1 MLIRITGG
9 NDGIAEYLVSG
20 QKHDREMSRDELDE
34 RVVLDGDLDL
44 TDTIIKGMDK
54 EGERYLHIT
63 LAFKEDVLT
72 NETLKDITGDFKAFS
87 MTAYDADEFN
97 FYAEA
102 HLPKIKSYTNRQTG
116 ELVERKPH
124 IHIVI
129 PEKNLLTG
137 QNLNPFG
144 KVDQQTKFLEAF
156 QEHVNAKYGLAS
168 PKDNRRIKFTS
179 ESEIISRYKGDLFQ
193 GNAKALKE
201 RILSDVLDRQIGDYD
216 SFKALLAEHGA
227 TRTRN
232 AGKENEYQNVKLADQ
247 AKGINLKEYVFS
259 REFIEKP
266 EADKRLFLADEGRK
280 QYDSQQVPRVT
291 APELTTR
298 LKEWHEVRAPEL
310 KYINSGNRKLYA
322 DYRNAVSDDKKA
334 ILADRATAFY
344 SKHRENMNERER
356 TNRGR
361 YNGSNGVDGHATT
374 RDNTGSRFA
383 SWRTRGLVPG
393 GGLPGKPNIGRVG
406 RKPPPQNKNRLRSL
420 SELGVVRLD
429 SGSEVLLPGDVPN
442 HLEQQGDKRDNG
454 LRRDVLRA
462 RVGEFT
468 GHEVSQAEPQPRD
481 TRSADNVTG
490 QLAAEQRER
499 MIEAKAATLSEFTQI
514 KRELDAGRLLAHLSK
529 THGVIP
535 EKYQV
540 TKGKDG
546 GDRIKAGSRNLNV
559 SDFLTQEVRLSF
571 SEAAPILRKVY
582 ADQVGREVIEARAAP
597 RRELWE
603 AFRAAQPD
611 QAKLKAKEWEAQ
623 RQGER
628 ERRAQIRD
636 AYQVQRRSI
645 KSDKRKAPVERKAAL
660 SIASMKRVTEDMAL
674 RETMAIERKQL
685 KERQSYQE
693 RYRAFLA
700 ERANTGDEA
709 ALAELRRQR
718 GPDGMPEGANNI
730 ESSAK
735 RSEQSKSAPI
745 ASGLAYSI
753 DRSGNVTYYADA
765 TKSRALVI
773 DSGKRVTVAA
783 AKDSLAVEASLRLAV
798 QKFGPT
804 LKVDGSKEFQN
815 QLIEAAFKTGLRVE
829 FSNPDMNAELQR
841 QRAEREDLQ
850 ARGKAFIEAERRKA
864 TVSVSAP
871 LAPTSDITKEKEPG
885 RDNQQK
891 ASPQDQTKPRKPR
904 GPGR

>member
-9 NDGIAEYLVSG
+9 NGGIAEYLVSG

-34 RVVLDGDLDL
+34 RVILDGDLDL
-44 TDTIIKGMDK
+44 TDTIIKGMEK

-63 LAFKEDVLT
+63 LAFKEDFLT
-72 NETLKDITGDFKAFS
+72 NETLKDITDDFKAFS
-87 MTAYDADEFN
+87 MTAFDADEFN

-102 HLPKIKSYTNRQTG
+102 HLPKIKSYANRKTG

-129 PEKNLLTG
+129 PEKNLLSG

-168 PKDNRRIKFTS
+168 PKDNRRIKFTD

-193 GNAKALKE
+193 GSAKTFKE
-201 RILSDVLDRQIGDYD
+201 RILSDVLDRQISDYD
-216 SFKALLAEHGA
+216 SFKDLLAEHGA

-232 AGKENEYQNVKLADQ
+232 AGKDNEYQNVKLANQ
-247 AKGINLKEYVFS
+247 AKGINLKDYVFS

-266 EADKRLFLADEGRK
+266 EADKRLFLADEVRK
-280 QYDSQQVPRVT
+280 QYDSQQAPRVT
-291 APELTTR
+291 APELTAR

-310 KYINSGNRKLYA
+310 KYINSGNRKLYTH
-322 DYRNAVSDDKKA
+322 YRGAERDVKKA

-344 SKHRENMNERER
+344 SRHRKENTNEREP
-356 TNRGR
+356 TAIRGR
-361 YNGSNGVDGHATT
+361 SGGRNGGSGHAAT
-374 RDNTGSRFA
+374 RGNSGSRIA
-383 SWRTRGLVPG
+383 ELIPG

-420 SELGVVRLD
+420 SELGVVRIA
-429 SGSEVLLPGDVPN
+429 GRSEVLLPSDVPN
-442 HLEQQGDKRDNG
+442 HMEQQGDKPDNG
-454 LRRDVLRA
+454 LRRDVLGA
-462 RVGEFT
+462 RVELSE
-468 GHEVSQAEPQPRD
+468 HEVSQAEPKPRD
-481 TRSADNVTG
+481 IRIADNVTG

-499 MIEAKAATLSEFTQI
+499 ATEAKAATLSEFAQI

-535 EKYQV
+535 ERYQV
-540 TKGKDG
+540 SKGQDG
-546 GDRIKAGSRNLNV
+546 GDRIKAGTRNLNV

-582 ADQVGREVIEARAAP
+582 ADQVGREVIEARPAP

-603 AFRAAQPD
+603 AFRTAQPD
-611 QAKLKAKEWEAQ
+611 QTKLKAKEWEAQ

-628 ERRAQIRD
+628 ERRAQIRN
-636 AYQVQRRSI
+636 AYQAQRRTI
-645 KSDKRKAPVERKAAL
+645 KNNTRKSPLERKAAL

-674 RETMAIERKQL
+674 REIIVIERKQL

-700 ERANTGDEA
+700 ERANNGDEA

-718 GPDGMPEGANNI
+718 GTAGTPKGVNNI
-730 ESSAK
+730 ESSATYG
-735 RSEQSKSAPI
+735 EQAKSAPI
-745 ASGLAYSI
+745 ASDLVYSI

-765 TKSRALVI
+765 TKSRALVV
-773 DSGKRVTVAA
+773 DLGKRVTVAA

-804 LKVDGSKEFQN
+804 LRADGSKEFQN

-841 QRAEREDLQ
+841 RRAEREDLQ
-850 ARGKAFIEAERRKA
+850 ARGRAFIEAEREKA
-864 TVSVSAP
+864 VVSGLVAP
-871 LAPTSDITKEKEPG
+871 ALDIAKRPEPG

-891 ASPQDQTKPRKPR
+891 VSPQRQPKPDKPR
-904 GPGR
+904 GPRR